1 MNHKDFTINKVP
13 HFLHQIS
20 LKACL
25 PWSLLLDSQWLL
37 YITDMVG
44 LESKCLN
51 RIFYNWA
58 GVRNEHPPY
67 KYPFKLGVGEFVY
80 VSGCIFRGRGFTTPH
95 RQKYNI
101 IVLNTTTIK
110 GSGAHC
116 CYKQHNSTYQNP
128 NTGHLWW
135 FVHCIWLLHPSK
147 YLIKAFMPSTNDD
160 W

>member
-58 GVRNEHPPY
+58 GVRNVHPPY

-101 IVLNTTTIK
+101 IVLNTTTIRAR
-110 GSGAHC
+110 GPIAAI
-116 CYKQHNSTYQNP
+116 N
-128 NTGHLWW
+128 NTIHVSKLQYWPFMMVCSLHLITSPGPCFTQANTWLKLSWW
-135 FVHCIWLLHPSK
+135 
-147 YLIKAFMPSTNDD
+147 
-160 W
+160 